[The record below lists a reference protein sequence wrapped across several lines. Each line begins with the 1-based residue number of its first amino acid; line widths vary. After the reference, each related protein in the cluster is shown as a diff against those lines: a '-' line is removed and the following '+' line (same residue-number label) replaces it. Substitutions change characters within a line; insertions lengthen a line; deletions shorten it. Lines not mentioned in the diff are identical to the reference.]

1 MAKTDDGVSQACAK
15 IEIQPGCTGSWYD
28 VGGELT
34 SITGTKVTRET
45 GSTPVFNDQRHVIAG
60 GKTPPITVTVS
71 GVYSE
76 VATEAF
82 WLVKD
87 LWETP
92 GVSDCD
98 KQLCIRWIPK
108 GGTAGDAMYEMTD
121 NPQLVG
127 FQYPEM
133 DAGAANPMTFE
144 FDVFGYI
151 DSDTFVS

>member
-1 MAKTDDGVSQACAK
+1 M
-15 IEIQPGCTGSWYD
+15 
-28 VGGELT
+28 
-34 SITGTKVTRET
+34 
-45 GSTPVFNDQRHVIAG
+45 
-60 GKTPPITVTVS
+60 
-71 GVYSE
+71 
-76 VATEAF
+76 ATEAF

-98 KQLCIRWIPK
+98 KKLCIRWIPK

-133 DAGAANPMTFE
+133 DAGSANPMTFE